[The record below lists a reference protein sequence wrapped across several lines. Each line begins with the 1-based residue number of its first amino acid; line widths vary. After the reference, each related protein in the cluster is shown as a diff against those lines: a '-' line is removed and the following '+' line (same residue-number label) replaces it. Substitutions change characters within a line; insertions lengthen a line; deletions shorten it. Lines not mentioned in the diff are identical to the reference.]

1 MGITGCLQ
9 KRICWCWCRAIFSSG
24 HKMIPFICRIFCS
37 YILYICFTLQ
47 CSCLK
52 GIAITFSSK
61 DSYTTDKMLR

>member
-9 KRICWCWCRAIFSSG
+9 KSTWCWFKAIFSPS

-37 YILYICFTLQ
+37 YILYIFFTLQ

-52 GIAITFSSK
+52 AIAITFSSK
-61 DSYTTDKMLR
+61 DSCTTDKNG